1 MKTLVMV
8 ALALAPSVAFADEAM
23 PEAVEKALI
32 EAEPKLHRCWEQ
44 AAAADYRVEGTVEL
58 RVIVGAGGRAARV
71 EVRGNSM
78 GKRDLPTDLEE
89 CALKAFADARF
100 GGAFAEG
107 DAVDVPITF
116 KAEPNVTLK
125 RDDAPGLAMKGTQ
138 ATARIL
144 VDEKVSGAKK
154 ASLTF
159 IEIQA
164 GSRWQRPN
172 GQGTAVIFVLKGRVK
187 AGPTAATTGDV
198 VILDEGSAHPFNASM
213 RSELLVLLVP
223 PGGEQAY
230 RDGATIP
237 TAATGAEPRVIKR
250 NSAQKYDILGGK
262 GEVRILVENE
272 KASVDFLRTDAGVEV
287 PVHVHGAEA
296 EILYITEGKG
306 TMTVDGSSYP
316 VEPFMAIHVPP
327 GAKHG
332 FVATTPVEA
341 VQFYAPAGPEQRF
354 KKP

>member
-1 MKTLVMV
+1 MLLV
-8 ALALAPSVAFADEAM
+8 ALMLAAGAALADEAM

-32 EAEPKLHRCWEQ
+32 AAEPRLHRCWEQ

-58 RVIVGAGGRAARV
+58 RVIVGPGGRAARV
-71 EVRGNSM
+71 EVRGNSLGM
-78 GKRDLPTDLEE
+78 RDLEA
-89 CALKAFADARF
+89 CALAAFADARF
-100 GGAFAEG
+100 GDAFAEG
-107 DAVDVPITF
+107 DAVEVPITF

-125 RDDAPGLAMKGTQ
+125 REDAPGLAMKGTQ

-144 VDEKVSGAKK
+144 VDEKTSGAKK

-172 GQGTAVIFVLKGRVK
+172 GQGTAVIFVLNGRVK

-213 RSELLVLLVP
+213 RTEMLVLLVP

-230 RDGATIP
+230 RDGATLP
-237 TAATGAEPRVIKR
+237 TAATGGAPRVVKR
-250 NSAQKYDILGGK
+250 NSAQKFDILGGK

-272 KASVDFLRTDAGVEV
+272 KASVDYLRTDPGVEI
-287 PVHVHGAEA
+287 PVHAHGAEA
-296 EILYITEGKG
+296 EILYVTEGKG

-332 FVATTPVEA
+332 FVASTAIEA

-354 KKP
+354 KK

>member
-1 MKTLVMV
+1 MKRLLFC
-8 ALALAPSVAFADEAM
+8 ALALAPAAAWADDAAQA
-23 PEAVEKALI
+23 EAVEKALI

-44 AAAADYRVEGTVEL
+44 AAAVDYRVEGTVEL
-58 RVIVGAGGRAARV
+58 KVIVGAGGRAARV

-78 GKRDLPTDLEE
+78 GKRELEE

-100 GGAFAEG
+100 GGAFADG
-107 DAVDVPITF
+107 DAVEVPITF

-144 VDEKVSGAKK
+144 VDEKTSGAKK

-159 IEIQA
+159 VEIQA

-172 GQGTAVIFVLKGRVK
+172 GQGTAIIFVLKGRVK
-187 AGPTAATTGDV
+187 AGPTPATTGDV

-230 RDGATIP
+230 RDGATMA
-237 TAATGAEPRVIKR
+237 TAATGADPRVIKR
-250 NSAQKYDILGGK
+250 NSAQKFDILEGR

-272 KASVDFLRTDAGVEV
+272 KASVGFLRVNSGEV
-287 PVHVHGAEA
+287 PVHAHGAEA
-296 EILYITEGKG
+296 EILFVTEGKG
-306 TMTVDGSSYP
+306 TMTVDGSAYP

-332 FVATTPVEA
+332 FVAETPVEA

-354 KKP
+354 KK